1 MDAFYFLTFYMIKK
15 PQKKNP
21 PNKNNNNKR
30 KKTNNN
36 IRFEKK
42 KKEEEAKLVRN
53 RIVTRWLTLAFI
65 YSNQNT
71 IASTVPTNFDSPP
84 TAQYLPLGNLL
95 R

>member
-1 MDAFYFLTFYMIKK
+1 MIKNK
-15 PQKKNP
+15 TKTKTKN
-21 PNKNNNNKR
+21 NNNNKR

-42 KKEEEAKLVRN
+42 KKKKKEEEEEEAKLVRN